1 MTLSTLSD
9 RKTTLTYGS
18 MYELAVFWGLSSSA
32 SFLSRPRR
40 APTSASRTPEGI
52 TRSSSTSFKTSAP
65 APRRKSS
72 RKPASAASH
81 SASPPVRLAA
91 RRGHPRRHPR
101 QRRHGRLLPR
111 GSPRRPH
118 HRKGHRSARERA
130 ERPSR
135 TASHRALPVKTAL
148 VELSTGNLEAAKR
161 NTRASYSRTDR
172 PKPSTRSWKPWK
184 GGDGWHR
191 PPRAQHRRHRA
202 ALQGTKCNGP
212 CCLCSRTIGSPV
224 PTGYVHIDLSP
235 GTPFPVPGR
244 FFVWD
249 GGSRRREAGGN
260 PFGGID

>member
-1 MTLSTLSD
+1 MPRGRPKGLHALRRRVSKLLLPHRAENPLGSPQAPPLTLHRHQYVSQLDEDIRDGILGNVGTVVSFRVGAQD
-9 RKTTLTYGS
+9 APIIAKAIGAPEN
-18 MYELAVFWGLSSSA
+18 EL
-32 SFLSRPRR
+32 RD
-40 APTSASRTPEGI
+40 
-52 TRSSSTSFKTSAP
+52 
-65 APRRKSS
+65 
-72 RKPASAASH
+72 
-81 SASPPVRLAA
+81 
-91 RRGHPRRHPR
+91 
-101 QRRHGRLLPR
+101 LPR
-111 GSPRRPH
+111 GQAWVRVQQDSEP
-118 HRKGHRSARERA
+118 
-130 ERPSR
+130 
-135 TASHRALPVKTAL
+135 HRALPVKTAL

-202 ALQGTKCNGP
+202 APQGTKCNGP